1 MINPSDIHYVKSEET
16 PADMA
21 SRGATSEDFIANK
34 IWFNGPAWLQ
44 NDELPKTPC
53 KEEQC
58 VSFAIEVVDVEF
70 LNRFS
75 NWKKMLRVLS
85 KCLRWVNV
93 IKRNKNATIN
103 RFSEPLS
110 SEEIL
115 RTRNRI
121 IRRQQELLFS
131 DVIEKLEQNKSLP
144 KKCWMTP
151 LNPFIDDR
159 DNLLRIGGRLTK
171 AKFISENQ
179 RHPIILQN
187 CHIIEI
193 IIRDIHLNFGH
204 AGNQLIE
211 KEVRETYH
219 IPALKSKIKKCI
231 RNCVTCLKWNAKT
244 NNQMMLAS
252 FKWISVRFYY
262 HAFRTEIEMTN
273 FFGIIEANVE
283 ELELRDIRCIFSR
296 KDNIL
301 APNMIFPKLRTL
313 RLADC
318 NTYIYSQIF
327 QNVKTI
333 QMLHLETKIF
343 SAVDY
348 KDWEFIE
355 RVKAFQTILRNN
367 QNLKVLGF
375 YLHQTDFDNLF
386 IDDKFL
392 CGFKFQLEALKF
404 KKFRKQP
411 EPKSKTIQMENFQKF
426 LSMHNKTLK
435 YLELNEWLGNDVLET
450 VINTMDNL
458 YDGGYQRESS
468 KYYRV

>member
-1 MINPSDIHYVKSEET
+1 MFAAVSSFIKKIREPKPNDPFAVLPKNCCENILQFLSGAELLECSKVNKRWNSVIGKSESFEKKVRLKV
-16 PADMA
+16 
-21 SRGATSEDFIANK
+21 SEIFGGALGSFTIHDVNFIITNGRRYKHIKLFITRKLTSHH
-34 IWFNGPAWLQ
+34 
-44 NDELPKTPC
+44 
-53 KEEQC
+53 
-58 VSFAIEVVDVEF
+58 
-70 LNRFS
+70 
-75 NWKKMLRVLS
+75 
-85 KCLRWVNV
+85 
-93 IKRNKNATIN
+93 
-103 RFSEPLS
+103 
-110 SEEIL
+110 
-115 RTRNRI
+115 
-121 IRRQQELLFS
+121 LL
-131 DVIEKLEQNKSLP
+131 L
-144 KKCWMTP
+144 
-151 LNPFIDDR
+151 
-159 DNLLRIGGRLTK
+159 
-171 AKFISENQ
+171 
-179 RHPIILQN
+179 
-187 CHIIEI
+187 
-193 IIRDIHLNFGH
+193 
-204 AGNQLIE
+204 
-211 KEVRETYH
+211 
-219 IPALKSKIKKCI
+219 
-231 RNCVTCLKWNAKT
+231 
-244 NNQMMLAS
+244 LAS

-411 EPKSKTIQMENFQKF
+411 EPKSNTIQMENLQKF

-458 YDGGYQRESS
+458 KTLAICELETYGTHDDSIANMNFFKNESIESVSLHAGYSKFNELQRILVGQFPNLKALRIGTVNQPILKVLVEKAHKLEHLETDFFTAFFPPDRSALRHLRS
-468 KYYRV
+468 MRIHIDYARHFKDILRDFSYYSNFETVFLNAAKTVDIFHKAHGIF